1 MLLKPWRDSSQ
12 ASVGTRDSGWS
23 FCFKCWDTIIL
34 QESEFWY
41 DIANLSDVEIDK
53 ASVGSKIVRSVGY
66 FQLPARL
73 PGVSAKGTN

>member
-1 MLLKPWRDSSQ
+1 MLLEPRRDSSQ
-12 ASVGTRDSGWS
+12 ASVGTQDGRSVS
-23 FCFKCWDTIIL
+23 TSVRILSIL

-41 DIANLSDVEIDK
+41 DIANLSDVEINK

-73 PGVSAKGTN
+73 PGVSAKGMN